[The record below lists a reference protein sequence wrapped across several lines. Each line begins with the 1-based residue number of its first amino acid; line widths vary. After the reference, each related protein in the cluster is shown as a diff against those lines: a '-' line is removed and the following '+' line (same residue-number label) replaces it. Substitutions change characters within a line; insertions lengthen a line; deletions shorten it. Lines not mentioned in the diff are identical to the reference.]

1 MLVWCERLPQGRGFH
16 LRLSRLAEPLP
27 LHGSPAEMLQLAQAA
42 VINRAMEQLILQC
55 PQQYL
60 WGYNR
65 YKVPR
70 RADAV
75 AMVPDAA

>member
-1 MLVWCERLPQGRGFH
+1 MPRRCR
-16 LRLSRLAEPLP
+16 
-27 LHGSPAEMLQLAQAA
+27 LAQAA

-65 YKVPR
+65 YKKPR
-70 RADAV
+70 RAAG
-75 AMVPDAA
+75 AARGAEATP